1 MKKLFSSL
9 MLLLSFIFCA
19 SCGNEQNNTIDGKKF
34 MADSLNEILEPYNL
48 TKIEDD
54 LNLPTE
60 YKGIKITWECN
71 KDALADNGVV
81 TQEET
86 DVYALLT
93 VKMTYN
99 NEKYTKYI
107 YIVIKGLGNSSND
120 NDNNTDNSGNDNTN
134 NGNGTDNGNNNTNDD
149 TTNGVNTYTC
159 ASCGDE
165 KTEIV
170 SATGHNYVDGVC
182 TVCEDGKDASKEV
195 ITENWVVGD

>member
-54 LNLPTE
+54 LNLPKE
-60 YKGIKITWECN
+60 YKGIKITWESN
-71 KDALADNGVV
+71 NDALSDEGIV
-81 TQEET
+81 TRDKT

-93 VKMTYN
+93 VKMAYN

-107 YIVIKGLGNSSND
+107 YIVIKGLGYSS
-120 NDNNTDNSGNDNTN
+120 DNNTDNGGNDNTNDDNDDNTDNGGNDNTN

-149 TTNGVNTYTC
+149 ITNGVNTYIYELF
-159 ASCGDE
+159 G
-165 KTEIV
+165 
-170 SATGHNYVDGVC
+170 
-182 TVCEDGKDASKEV
+182 EDVKV
-195 ITENWVVGD
+195 Y